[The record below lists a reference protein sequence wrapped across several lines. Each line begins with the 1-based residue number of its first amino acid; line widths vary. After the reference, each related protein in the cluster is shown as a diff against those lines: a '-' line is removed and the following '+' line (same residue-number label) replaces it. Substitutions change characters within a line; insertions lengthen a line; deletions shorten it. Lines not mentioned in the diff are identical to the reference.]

1 MGDMSES
8 NGEFSWRYPGWRVA
22 VASGVAVF
30 VSFSSLLVFTFGV
43 FLKPLAVEF
52 GWSREAVSL
61 AFAVAALG
69 IAVCSPILGALLDR
83 FGPRRIILPSLA
95 VFGLAFA
102 SLSLLRGQIIIL
114 YATFAVLGAVG
125 NGTAQLAHSRAVAS
139 WFTQRRGLA
148 LAVIMAGSGTGAMLW
163 PWLSQTLVDR
173 LGWRETVAALGGFAL
188 VLGLPVVAAFTRDN
202 PALRRANEKSAA
214 SAGVRDAI
222 WSRPFAIVVIVL
234 FLGSLGQ
241 NGAIIHLSALLTD
254 RGLQATTAAL
264 ILSTLGAASLLG
276 RFVAGHL
283 LDRFFAPRVA
293 ACLLGAAALGA
304 FVLASAHSAPSG
316 VLAAVLIGIGMGGEA
331 DVTPYLLARY
341 FGLRSFSTLYGFTWT
356 AYAIA
361 GALGPVLMGRA
372 FDFTGSYTVFLTGLS
387 ALMLLAACLM
397 LLLPGY
403 SVNLAPDLEPIADLE
418 A

>member
-1 MGDMSES
+1 MQDMSES
-8 NGEFSWRYPGWRVA
+8 SGESSWRYAGWRVA
-22 VASGVAVF
+22 AGSGVAVF

-43 FLKPLAVEF
+43 FLKPLTAEF

-61 AFAVAALG
+61 AFAIAALG
-69 IAVCSPILGALLDR
+69 VAVCSPLLGAMLDR
-83 FGPRRIILPSLA
+83 FGPRRIILPSVA

-102 SLSLLRGQIIIL
+102 SLSLLKGQLMVL
-114 YATFAVLGAVG
+114 YATFALLGAVG

-139 WFTQRRGLA
+139 WFTRRRGLA

-163 PWLSQTLVDR
+163 PWIAQALLDR
-173 LGWRETVAALGGFAL
+173 LGWRPTVAALGGFAL
-188 VLGLPVVAAFTRDN
+188 VLGLPVVAALTRDN
-202 PALRRANEKSAA
+202 PAARRPEEPTAKV
-214 SAGVRDAI
+214 AGVRNAI
-222 WSRPFAIVVIVL
+222 WSRAFAIIVVVL

-254 RGLQATTAAL
+254 RGLPASTAAL
-264 ILSTLGAASLLG
+264 VLSTLGAASLLG

-293 ACLLGAAALGA
+293 AFLLGAAALGA
-304 FVLASAHSAPSG
+304 FVLASAHSAVSA

-331 DVTPYLLARY
+331 DVTPYLLSRY
-341 FGLRSFSTLYGFTWT
+341 FGLRWFSTLYGFTWT

-372 FDFTGSYTVFLTGLS
+372 FDYTGSYTLFLAGLS
-387 ALMLLAACLM
+387 GLMLLAACLM
-397 LLLPGY
+397 LCLPGY
-403 SVNLAPDLEPIADLE
+403 SVHPAAGLAAAADVE